1 MVKNMKNPC
10 QTPRGVPVGPNM
22 GFKPVKQVYGQMY
35 KKNNVNTSGNNKKD
49 VEPTIEVNNSN
60 TSDVLNSV
68 ENDVDLGTNDETL
81 NLASKKANSSGSSFW
96 NVESNSTSTT
106 PIVDKIDKIE
116 RLVIDEKVALV
127 VDEGKPLA
135 KVDSL
140 GYHDSEDEVAS
151 VVNEMTN
158 FLASKK
164 VGYGTNSLL
173 EQLRK
178 LMTKTSNH
186 TIMICMKARMTLTR
200 FNL

>member
-127 VDEGKPLA
+127 DDQGKPLA
-135 KVDSL
+135 KVGIL
-140 GYHDSEDEVAS
+140 GDHDSGMKLHQS
-151 VVNEMTN
+151 ITKWKI
-158 FLASKK
+158 FWLQRRLAMDDPNKIQSICDNLDIKVRGRKK
-164 VGYGTNSLL
+164 
-173 EQLRK
+173 K
-178 LMTKTSNH
+178 
-186 TIMICMKARMTLTR
+186 
-200 FNL
+200 

>member
-10 QTPRGVPVGPNM
+10 QTPRGVLVGPNI
-22 GFKPVKQVYGQMY
+22 GFKPVKQVYGQMS

-68 ENDVDLGTNDETL
+68 ENDVD
-81 NLASKKANSSGSSFW
+81 
-96 NVESNSTSTT
+96 
-106 PIVDKIDKIE
+106 
-116 RLVIDEKVALV
+116 LVIDEKVALV

-164 VGYGTNSLL
+164 VGYATQGYLDEV
-173 EQLRK
+173 EQPMKYEEKGDSVGARRNEYPPK
-178 LMTKTSNH
+178 VRRIASDAEKTQSE
-186 TIMICMKARMTLTR
+186 
-200 FNL
+200 